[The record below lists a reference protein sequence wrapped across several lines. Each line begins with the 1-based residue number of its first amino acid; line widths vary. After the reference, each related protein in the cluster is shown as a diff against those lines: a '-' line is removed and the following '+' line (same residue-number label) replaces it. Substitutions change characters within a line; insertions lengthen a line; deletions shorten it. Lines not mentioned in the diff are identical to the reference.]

1 MRRAKP
7 STKRF
12 VSVAAGFP
20 GRSAYTART
29 ESDPSNS
36 TTSGSL
42 NQWPFLPRYR
52 KRTRVP
58 SGSVTDVD
66 RVPLERRRNWCMP
79 GCQPLK
85 SPTTLHPAAA
95 SSAANAN
102 VTLTLS
108 ALRKSL
114 IMPVSLCRGE
124 RPHCAGQA
132 PARSPRRAA
141 ATTTNRSREGGG
153 VPTALPAARR
163 LNNDDAPDR
172 RPGRPTARTGGVPEV
187 GAETLTSDDRRSDMI
202 PTCRCSWHT

>member
-1 MRRAKP
+1 
-7 STKRF
+7 
-12 VSVAAGFP
+12 
-20 GRSAYTART
+20 
-29 ESDPSNS
+29 
-36 TTSGSL
+36 
-42 NQWPFLPRYR
+42 
-52 KRTRVP
+52 
-58 SGSVTDVD
+58 
-66 RVPLERRRNWCMP
+66 MP

-124 RPHCAGQA
+124 RQHCAGQA

-141 ATTTNRSREGGG
+141 TATTNRSREGGG

-163 LNNDDAPDR
+163 LNNDDVPDR
-172 RPGRPTARTGGVPEV
+172 RPRRPTARTTIRRHHAPGATQVRVLVRHVAVHPTRIVDHPGVLM
-187 GAETLTSDDRRSDMI
+187 TTSIGRPGTSHALRRRDD
-202 PTCRCSWHT
+202 